1 MSTLRLPDQRLRL
14 AFFGTPEIAKVVLE
28 RILDADEDDVVLV
41 VSQPDRPKGRGKK
54 LEPTPVKALA
64 EARGVPV
71 TQPRKLKDGVL
82 TQQLVDLGVQ
92 LSIVVAYGRLM
103 PNDLFEAPTYDT
115 WNVHASLLPRHR
127 GASPIQHA
135 ILEGDAETGVCL
147 MMLSEEMD
155 AGHVLLESRRPLDGS
170 ETGGSLTED
179 LARLG
184 AEIAVEGLRKAKAEG
199 LTVTPQDTDQVTYAP
214 LIDKKAGAI
223 DFTQPAAVIERRIRA
238 FQPWPTCFVSTSKG
252 PLKVLSARVVDGD
265 PSAPPGTVIAK
276 EPELIIQTGER
287 ALAIDRVQPPSKR
300 AMDSAAFLNGAGR
313 QLEIGSAL
321 ADG

>member
-1 MSTLRLPDQRLRL
+1 MTTLRLPNERLRL
-14 AFFGTPEIAKVVLE
+14 AFFGTPDIARVVLE

-64 EARGVPV
+64 EARDIPV

-82 TQQLVDLGVQ
+82 TQRLVDMGVQ

-103 PNDLFEAPTYDT
+103 PTDLFEAPTFDT

-135 ILEGDAETGVCL
+135 ILGGDAQTGVSL
-147 MMLSEEMD
+147 MLLSEEMD
-155 AGHVLLESRRPLDGS
+155 AGDVLLTSTRPLDGS

-184 AEIAVEGLRKAKAEG
+184 ADLAVAGIRKAKAEG
-199 LTVTPQDTDQVTYAP
+199 LTVTPQDAAEVTYAP

-223 DFTQPAAVIERRIRA
+223 DFTMPAEVIERRIRA
-238 FQPWPTCFVSTSKG
+238 FQPWPTCFVTTCAG
-252 PLKVLSARVVDGD
+252 PLKILAARVVDGD
-265 PSAPPGTVIAK
+265 PNVAPGAIVAR
-276 EPELIIQTGER
+276 EPELIVQTGAR
-287 ALAIDRVQPPSKR
+287 ALAIDRIQPPSKR
-300 AMDSAAFLNGAGR
+300 PMDTAAFLNGAGR
-313 QLEIGSAL
+313 NLSIGSAL
-321 ADG
+321 ADS